1 MKTSYVKTK
10 YYVLASISNQMHVHT
25 NTLNFGDS
33 SMYVI
38 WQFWFVVLEKD
49 GEINWTNC
57 VKNEKKIKSL
67 KEERNNLRG
76 MK

>member
-38 WQFWFVVLEKD
+38 
-49 GEINWTNC
+49 
-57 VKNEKKIKSL
+57 
-67 KEERNNLRG
+67 
-76 MK
+76 